1 MTTESTPSP
10 PKWRELYRAAMIELD
25 PRKVPQRINDARNAI
40 MDRMEDTRTKP
51 SYPEYQ
57 QLDDA
62 FNGLRSLQQE
72 SDRSQQPGKKQ
83 ESDGSNLR
91 KAG

>member
-10 PKWRELYRAAMIELD
+10 PMWRELYRAAMTELD
-25 PRKVPQRINDARNAI
+25 VRKLQQRINDARNAI

-62 FNGLRSLQQE
+62 FNGLRTLQQE
-72 SDRSQQPGKKQ
+72 SDRSQQPDKKPAL
-83 ESDGSNLR
+83 DGSTLR

>member
-1 MTTESTPSP
+1 MSTESTPSP
-10 PKWRELYRAAMIELD
+10 PKWRELYRAAMMELD
-25 PRKVPQRINDARNAI
+25 PLKLPQRIDDARNAI

-62 FNGLRSLQQE
+62 FNGLRTLQQE
-72 SDRSQQPGKKQ
+72 SDRFQQPERKGKAQ
-83 ESDGSNLR
+83 VSSMR